1 MKTTKEAAE
10 ILGIKPAKLASILK
24 AHPSYK
30 PPQKFQRSLVWT
42 DTDIEKAEQ
51 IVAFV
56 QNQVCPHCGRTP
68 DGNTT
73 REDAVADAS

>member
-30 PPQKFQRSLVWT
+30 PSETFGGRLLVWD
-42 DTDIEKAEQ
+42 DTSID
-51 IVAFV
+51 
-56 QNQVCPHCGRTP
+56 
-68 DGNTT
+68 
-73 REDAVADAS
+73 